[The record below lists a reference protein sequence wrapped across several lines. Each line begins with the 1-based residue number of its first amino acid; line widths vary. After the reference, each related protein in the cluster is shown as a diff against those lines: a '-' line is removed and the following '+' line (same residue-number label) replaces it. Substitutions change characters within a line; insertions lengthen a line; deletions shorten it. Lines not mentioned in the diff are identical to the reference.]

1 MNKLNKETNRTMSK
15 TFRTATELGEILGV
29 HSITIR
35 RTFNKHSEQLEKF
48 LKQGPRKT
56 KMLSEEAIPLLA
68 DLMEITYETNGTSEQ
83 TKQELEQLRQQLS
96 SSNNL
101 NKILTEQ
108 NEHLKNQQIKEQ
120 ENRDRLQNDLR
131 ELQYQYIESQKR
143 SDTIIMSLSQ
153 RIEEVQKKLPAPE
166 EKPKKGVIKRF
177 IAWLTEPDKVIEQ
190 AI

>member
-68 DLMEITYETNGTSEQ
+68 DLMEITYETNATSEQ

>member
-108 NEHLKNQQIKEQ
+108 NEHLKNQQLKEQ

>member
-1 MNKLNKETNRTMSK
+1 
-15 TFRTATELGEILGV
+15 
-29 HSITIR
+29 
-35 RTFNKHSEQLEKF
+35 
-48 LKQGPRKT
+48 
-56 KMLSEEAIPLLA
+56 MLSEEAIPLLA